1 MDTSKHITAYNVRT
15 KKKGRPVLDAVIS
28 KTNRGA
34 YLVQGHDDNGDK
46 LTTLVGKDKAEA
58 AIEAGTAK
66 WAEGHDPA
74 MQID

>member
-15 KKKGRPVLDAVIS
+15 KQKGRPVLDAIIS

-34 YLVQGHDDNGDK
+34 YLVQGHDENGDK

-58 AIEAGTAK
+58 AIAAGTAT
-66 WAEGHDPA
+66 WASGHDPA
-74 MQID
+74 MQVN